1 VLALVS
7 PVLGLRNLLLCA
19 FITLLCLIFT
29 QHFQAA
35 WQPFTPIIK
44 QLPYWLFATI
54 FVMAAQFNRSR
65 LSLLSLFLIIFYA
78 INQQRFLDVSFLNR
92 FSDLLFLFG
101 LVFISALSLVKD
113 RALLSIHGFHRA
125 LLTLA
130 CFTIA
135 WAWLWSSQLWIAPLL
150 LPLLTNK
157 LLAAQLIHIDVV
169 VGLLILGQIINATLK
184 PSTTNTALFL
194 TSLIW
199 MVHHYFPNFI
209 ASSMLFTLIGFFLLL
224 AILTDFYWLAYRD
237 ELTGLPSRRALNQL
251 ALSLGSR
258 YSVAM
263 LDVDHFKK
271 FNDTHGHDIGD
282 QVLKLVATHIRK
294 VKGGGKFFRYGGEE
308 FTIVFSRKD
317 SNEAIPYLD
326 EVRRIIANY
335 KMTLREDMRKAKDKR
350 YRNRPEQNRAKTV
363 SVTISI
369 GVASKQPGQTFEQT
383 IKAADEALYRAKE
396 QGRNRV
402 CE

>member
-1 VLALVS
+1 MVS
-7 PVLGLRNLLLCA
+7 SVLGLRNLLLSA
-19 FITLLCLIFT
+19 AITLLCLIAT
-29 QHFQAA
+29 QHFQAT
-35 WQPFTPIIK
+35 WQPFSPIIK
-44 QLPYWLFATI
+44 QLPYWLFTVI

-78 INQQRFLDVSFLNR
+78 INQQRFLEVSFFKR

-101 LVFISALSLVKD
+101 IVFITALSLVKD
-113 RALLSIHGFHRA
+113 RALLSIHGFHRV

-130 CFTIA
+130 CFAIA
-135 WAWLWSSQLWIAPLL
+135 CAWLWSSQLWIVPLL
-150 LPLLTNK
+150 QAFFSHKLLTT
-157 LLAAQLIHIDVV
+157 QLIQLDMV
-169 VGLLILGQIINATLK
+169 VGVLMLGQIMNATLK
-184 PSTTNTALFL
+184 PSTTNTVLFL

-199 MVHHYFPNFI
+199 IISHYFPEFI

-282 QVLKLVATHIRK
+282 QVLKLVASHIRK

-335 KMTLREDMRKAKDKR
+335 KMTLREDMRQTKNKR

-369 GVASKQPGQTFEQT
+369 GVASKQPGQTFEET
-383 IKAADEALYRAKE
+383 IKAADKALYRAKE